1 MLESSTQIVG
11 TVPEEKQL
19 VRPPAPAKWGDW
31 FRAGFF
37 AALGVA
43 ALAVLAL
50 TLRHVLEAA
59 LGIATPFI
67 FGIVF
72 TLLLDP
78 IVKRLQERG
87 LSRGMGVVVVFGL
100 FLFFVVG
107 IGWLAVPALTNQANQ
122 LAQDGPRY
130 LAELQKYTNDFLAS
144 HRRILGIKMP
154 KNFNAVSAQITA
166 QSSGL
171 LSGSTTRITAFLLGS
186 ITTLLEIVVTLIVTF
201 YLLLDIDR
209 MRARLFYLAP
219 KRWRSPMHL
228 FARDIGRVF
237 SDYLR
242 GLLIVSALY
251 GLMTLLLLLGLSVV
265 HSELL
270 QYALLVAAAGG
281 ILYSVPYLGPLITAL
296 ITFLVAFA
304 AGGVGFGV
312 SAIVAT
318 LILNQIFDN
327 VITPRIVGGGVG
339 LHPVMSLFALTLG
352 GALFGLWGL
361 LLSVP
366 VAASIQAILLRLFP
380 KLTTS
385 TPEYFLREQ
394 GVPIDEESD
403 EEQKAGA
410 ASPAPNAP

>member
-1 MLESSTQIVG
+1 MLESSTQIAAP
-11 TVPEEKQL
+11 VPEEKQQ

-50 TLRHVLEAA
+50 TMRHVLEAA

-67 FGIVF
+67 FGTVF

-78 IVKRLQERG
+78 VVKRLQTRG

-100 FLFFVVG
+100 FLFFVIG
-107 IGWLAVPALTNQANQ
+107 IGWLAIPALANQANQ
-122 LAQDGPRY
+122 LAQEGPRY
-130 LAELQKYTNDFLAS
+130 LAELQKYTNDFLAH
-144 HRRILGIKMP
+144 HRKILGIKMP
-154 KNFNAVSAQITA
+154 KNFNAISAQITA

-171 LSGSTTRITAFLLGS
+171 LSGSTTKITAFLLGS

-251 GLMTLLLLLGLSVV
+251 GLMTLLLLLGLSIM

-281 ILYSVPYLGPLITAL
+281 ILYSVPYLGPLVTAL

-304 AGGVGFGV
+304 AGGIEFGIG
-312 SAIVAT
+312 AIIAT

-327 VITPRIVGGGVG
+327 VITPRVVGGGVG
-339 LHPVMSLFALTLG
+339 LHPVMSLFALSLG
-352 GALFGLWGL
+352 GAMFGLWGL

-380 KLTTS
+380 KLS
-385 TPEYFLREQ
+385 TPTAEYFLREQ
-394 GVPIDEESD
+394 GVPIEEESE

-410 ASPAPNAP
+410 ATPAPNAP